1 MQPVH
6 RARSRSRSSSSSTSR
21 RSRSPA
27 NADSLASKLDRRRL
41 FTSHRYFEMASE
53 IAEKQGHEGGKCEIA
68 EVYKQ
73 RVRRRPLPCSIAGL
87 TRPLQVEKYLQ
98 AGDDNDDMDTHSS
111 ISLHDSELE
120 EAARASFSDSVT
132 TDTLER
138 RSDRP
143 RSGDLVSNR
152 SPVPPRSS
160 WMDMSGSDKEDYSSS
175 EPDARTPTRQ
185 TFSKSQSQS
194 LGGIGLHLQAMA
206 IDSQAGRP
214 RPAPLVDGDKE
225 EEPEDEDDS
234 EMNKSE
240 YSDDLSV
247 G

>member
-1 MQPVH
+1 MQPVQ
-6 RARSRSRSSSSSTSR
+6 RARSRSSSSSSSTSR

-53 IAEKQGHEGGKCEIA
+53 ITEKQGHEGGKCEIA

-73 RVRRRPLPCSIAGL
+73 RVRRRAATWLSAGL
-87 TRPLQVEKYLQ
+87 TRISQVEKYLQ

-132 TDTLER
+132 TDTIER
-138 RSDRP
+138 RSDRS
-143 RSGDLVSNR
+143 RSANR
-152 SPVPPRSS
+152 SPLPLRSS

-214 RPAPLVDGDKE
+214 RVAPLVDGDKE
-225 EEPEDEDDS
+225 EEPDDEDDS